1 MIMDTF
7 ETLKK
12 EFTDN
17 GFTIEDDM
25 FTFERVSY
33 NTMNIN
39 GRTFKQPQK
48 SIFKMKYISEG
59 SLSDPDSSE
68 SSPIYQFD
76 VLNNNDEPVVTVCIS
91 KFEDLN
97 ALL

>member
-1 MIMDTF
+1 MDAF
-7 ETLKK
+7 ETLKE
-12 EFTDN
+12 EFINN
-17 GFTIEDDM
+17 GFIIEDDM
-25 FTFERVSY
+25 FIFEKVSY
-33 NTMNIN
+33 NTVSVN
-39 GRTFKQPQK
+39 GRAYKQPQK

-59 SLSDPDSSE
+59 SMTDLDSSE

-91 KFEDLN
+91 TFEDLS